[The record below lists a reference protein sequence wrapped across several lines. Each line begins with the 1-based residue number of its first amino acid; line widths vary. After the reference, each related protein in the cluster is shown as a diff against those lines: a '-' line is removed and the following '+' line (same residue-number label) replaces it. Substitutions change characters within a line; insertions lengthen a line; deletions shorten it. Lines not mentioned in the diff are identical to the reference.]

1 MAFRSD
7 LEALVLAA
15 LGEGAKH
22 GYAIVKWIKVRS
34 EGALK
39 TGEAQLYP
47 VLHRLE
53 EDGCLAAEWIPQE
66 GKPARKVYSLTEKG
80 TKVLAKQVTEWR
92 NFRAGVDKL
101 ILGNE
106 GGTS

>member
-7 LEALVLAA
+7 LEALILAA
-15 LGEGAKH
+15 LGESAKH
-22 GYAIVKWIKVRS
+22 GYGIVKWIKVRS

-39 TGEAQLYP
+39 AGEAQLYP

-53 EDGCLAAEWIPQE
+53 EDGCLASEWIPQE

-80 TKVLAKQVTEWR
+80 TKVLAKQVGEWR
-92 NFRAGVDKL
+92 AFRAGVDRL
-101 ILGNE
+101 ILGEE
-106 GGTS
+106 GS